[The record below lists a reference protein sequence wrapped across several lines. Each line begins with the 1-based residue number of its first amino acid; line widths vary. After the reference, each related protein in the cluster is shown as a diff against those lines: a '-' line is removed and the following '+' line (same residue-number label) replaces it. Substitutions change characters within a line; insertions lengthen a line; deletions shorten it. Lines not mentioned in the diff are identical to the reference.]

1 MGSLGPIRNPLGI
14 EGFTQ
19 FYKAVVYTMSP
30 ALFIAAVF
38 SLFIRLRR
46 AVGVERQQLKWL
58 AYADGGLA
66 VVTPL
71 FIVSIAIDTP
81 RSYVLF
87 TNAILLALTPGIPIS
102 IGIAILRYRLYEIDL
117 IINHT
122 LVYGSLTATLFA

>member
-1 MGSLGPIRNPLGI
+1 LMLFPTGRLPSRRWRWLAWLTVAYVLVGVILSAFSPGAYMGSLGPIRNPLGI

-58 AYADGGLA
+58 AYAAGGYA
-66 VVTPL
+66 VST
-71 FIVSIAIDTP
+71 
-81 RSYVLF
+81 
-87 TNAILLALTPGIPIS
+87 
-102 IGIAILRYRLYEIDL
+102 
-117 IINHT
+117 
-122 LVYGSLTATLFA
+122 